1 MEAEPCDLEPG
12 AAAAVP
18 RAAARVGPPPGAA
31 DEVEEDGFSVNTDS
45 RAGGVMETKKKQ
57 QTLKAQTPGAS
68 LKISSAM
75 LRRLEWD

>member
-1 MEAEPCDLEPG
+1 VASGQGSTSAHYTDMENRSDAFS
-12 AAAAVP
+12 
-18 RAAARVGPPPGAA
+18 
-31 DEVEEDGFSVNTDS
+31 EVEEDGFSVNTDI